1 MLLVV
6 VGAAVAGGGGGDG
19 GEAVA
24 DPEPPAETPAP
35 RGSAAT
41 VAVVPV
47 GPEPA
52 WIRGSIAALVL
63 TSPAHADEVISTQ
76 ELVVSGHLRESSWH
90 VRVVLKSP
98 DGKPIEVRTGGPM
111 TLPGDRDRSPGRR
124 FEVPLPLSA
133 PRPSGPA
140 VVQVVAYD
148 TSGRAR
154 GIVSRSIQ
162 IGLFRGPASSAETER
177 MARCHLPAAIRP
189 QWRIELAAPGC

>member
-1 MLLVV
+1 M
-6 VGAAVAGGGGGDG
+6 
-19 GEAVA
+19 EATA
-24 DPEPPAETPAP
+24 DPEPLAEAP
-35 RGSAAT
+35 DTAGPRASPT
-41 VAVVPV
+41 AVSTDPG

-52 WIRGSIAALVL
+52 WIRAASTSIVL
-63 TSPAHADEVISTQ
+63 TSPALDEEVISTR

-90 VRVVLKSP
+90 VRVVLKAQN
-98 DGKPIEVRTGGPM
+98 GEPIAVRTGGPM
-111 TLPGDRDRSPGRR
+111 TLPGDRDRSLGRR
-124 FEVPLPLSA
+124 FEVLLPLSA

-154 GIVSRSIQ
+154 GMVSRSIQ

-189 QWRIELAAPGC
+189 QRRIELAAPGC